1 MRRVDEEQVLTEEGY
16 KKISEELKFLKEVK
30 RKEVAEK
37 IQEARA
43 LGDLSENSEFE
54 AAKEEQAL
62 LEERIAQLESLVYNA
77 KVVKTEDLALDQ
89 VSVGTK
95 VLVLNESN
103 GREETFTIVGNSE
116 EVDPFSGKISSK
128 SPLGSRLLGRKRG
141 DRVEI
146 KLRNG
151 DKVVYEI
158 LDIMVP

>member
-1 MRRVDEEQVLTEEGY
+1 MKRVEEEPILTEEG
-16 KKISEELKFLKEVK
+16 KNKILEELKYLKEVK

-62 LEERIAQLESLVYNA
+62 LEERIARLETLLYNA
-77 KVVKTEDLALDQ
+77 RVVKAEDLVLDQ

-95 VLVLNESN
+95 VLVLDEST
-103 GREETFTIVGNSE
+103 GREESFIIVGNSE

-151 DKVVYEI
+151 SKAVYEI
-158 LDIMVP
+158 LDIVVP

>member
-1 MRRVDEEQVLTEEGY
+1 MRRVEDEAILTEEGY
-16 KKISEELKFLKEVK
+16 KKVFEELKYLKEVK

-62 LEERIAQLESLVYNA
+62 LEERIARLESLIYNA
-77 KVVKTEDLALDQ
+77 KVVKAEDLALDQ

-95 VLVLNESN
+95 VLVLDEST
-103 GREETFTIVGNSE
+103 GREEAFIIVGNSE

-151 DKVVYEI
+151 SKAVYEI

>member
-1 MRRVDEEQVLTEEGY
+1 MRRVEEEAILTEEGY
-16 KKISEELKFLKEVK
+16 KKILEELKYLKEVK

-62 LEERIAQLESLVYNA
+62 LEERIARLETLVYNA
-77 KVVKTEDLALDQ
+77 RVVKAEDLALDQ

-95 VLVLNESN
+95 VLVLDEST
-103 GREETFTIVGNSE
+103 GREESFIIVGNSE

-128 SPLGSRLLGRKRG
+128 SLWVADFLAAKEATVL
-141 DRVEI
+141 
-146 KLRNG
+146 KLSFVMEARQFM
-151 DKVVYEI
+151 KSWT
-158 LDIMVP
+158 